1 MPEFWPLMGPSL
13 VGMAIETV
21 GLALELL
28 GLGGPEKK
36 LFEPYSLYG
45 KRVLVC
51 LGKVNHLVQ
60 FWWERMG
67 IAGAYSAT

>member
-36 LFEPYSLYG
+36 LFDPCPLCE

-51 LGKVNHLVQ
+51 VGKAKRPMR
-60 FWWERMG
+60 FWWERIG
-67 IAGAYSAT
+67 IVGAYPAM